1 MTTRYGLVVIGG
13 GTAGLVAAVG
23 AAGVGARVALIER
36 DRTGGEC
43 LWTGC
48 VPSKSLIAA
57 ADLAHRM
64 RGADAVGLDPVE
76 PQIDFGRVMARVH
89 AARERLA
96 PHDSPERLRDE
107 GVEVIHGHARFAGP
121 GRVVVGERI
130 LRYRRAL
137 VATGA
142 TPVVPP
148 LDGIDRANVL
158 TTDDVWDIAELPSRL
173 VVLGGGP
180 TGCELGQAFARLGA
194 RVTIVEMTDRLLRR
208 EDPEAS
214 RLVAERLRS
223 ESVDVRLGA
232 RATGIDHDGGEHR
245 LEIHQDGRAGAV
257 PFDRLLVA
265 VGRQADV
272 DGLELDSVGVE
283 TADDG
288 SVAVDDTLR
297 TTGRGIYAAGDVT
310 GGPPFTHVAAYQ
322 AGLVVTNALFHLRR
336 KASYA
341 DVPWVT
347 FTDPEVGR
355 VGRTE
360 KQARD
365 RWGQSA
371 IVRRFDCAELDRA
384 VCAGRAYGFVKL
396 VADPRGRLVGATVAA
411 PWGGET
417 VAGIA
422 TFMRQGATIQ
432 DISQTVHPYPTFSE
446 GARWAAIE
454 HVRDEW
460 LSERVRR
467 VTRPVLRLLRA
478 VERP

>member
-1 MTTRYGLVVIGG
+1 MTARYGLVVIGG

-64 RGADAVGLDPVE
+64 RDAAAVGLDPVE
-76 PQIDFGRVMARVH
+76 PHVDFERVMARVH

-96 PHDSPERLRDE
+96 PHDSPERLREE

-121 GRVVVGERI
+121 GRVMVGDRI
-130 LRYRRAL
+130 LHYRRAL
-137 VATGA
+137 VATGSS
-142 TPVVPP
+142 PVVPP
-148 LDGIDRANVL
+148 VEGIDRSGAL
-158 TTDDVWDIAELPSRL
+158 TSDDVWDLEELPSRL

-223 ESVDVRLGA
+223 EGIDVRLGA
-232 RATGIDHDGGEHR
+232 RATRIDHDGGEQR
-245 LEIHQDGRAGAV
+245 LEIRQDGEVGAV
-257 PFDRLLVA
+257 AFDRLLVA
-265 VGRQADV
+265 VGRRADV
-272 DGLELDSVGVE
+272 DGLDLDTVGVE
-283 TADDG
+283 TAGDG
-288 SVAVDDTLR
+288 SVVVDGTMR

-341 DVPWVT
+341 NIPWVT

-360 KQARD
+360 KKARA
-365 RWGQSA
+365 RWGAGA

-384 VCAGRAYGFVKL
+384 VCAGQAYGFVKL

-417 VAGIA
+417 IAGIA
-422 TFMRQGATIQ
+422 SFMRHGATIS
-432 DISQTVHPYPTFSE
+432 DVSQTVLPYPTFSE
-446 GARWAAIE
+446 GARRAAIE
-454 HVRDEW
+454 HLRDKW

-467 VTRPVLRLLRA
+467 VTRPVLHVLRA
-478 VERP
+478 IERP